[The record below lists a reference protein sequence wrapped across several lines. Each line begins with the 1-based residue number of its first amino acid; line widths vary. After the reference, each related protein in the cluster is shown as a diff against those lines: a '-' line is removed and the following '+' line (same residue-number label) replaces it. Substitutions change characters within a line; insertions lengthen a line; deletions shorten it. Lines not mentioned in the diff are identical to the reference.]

1 MNILNRIIE
10 SIMCIILHHSII
22 SKIILFIIFL
32 ITTSV
37 ILGLSIHFIPLTSIK
52 SLFLL
57 VHQSLYFAYGQPIS
71 SNSLS
76 FFLSMGSHS
85 HLELNLFISYP
96 IFHSISAYQS
106 IFILLFNN
114 AQFMNLLIDQHSIP
128 LPYSMIG
135 LYVVVFY
142 KFSF

>member
-10 SIMCIILHHSII
+10 SIMCIILHHSIT

-37 ILGLSIHFIPLTSIK
+37 ILGLLIHFIPFDFNQITLFTSALIA
-52 SLFLL
+52 LFCIWPTHLKQFPL
-57 VHQSLYFAYGQPIS
+57 V
-71 SNSLS
+71 
-76 FFLSMGSHS
+76 FLSMGSHS

-96 IFHSISAYQS
+96 IFHSISAYRS

>member
-10 SIMCIILHHSII
+10 SIMCIILHHSIT

-57 VHQSLYFAYGQPIS
+57 VH
-71 SNSLS
+71 
-76 FFLSMGSHS
+76 
-85 HLELNLFISYP
+85 
-96 IFHSISAYQS
+96 
-106 IFILLFNN
+106 
-114 AQFMNLLIDQHSIP
+114 
-128 LPYSMIG
+128 
-135 LYVVVFY
+135 
-142 KFSF
+142 

>member
-1 MNILNRIIE
+1 
-10 SIMCIILHHSII
+10 
-22 SKIILFIIFL
+22 
-32 ITTSV
+32 
-37 ILGLSIHFIPLTSIK
+37 
-52 SLFLL
+52 
-57 VHQSLYFAYGQPIS
+57 
-71 SNSLS
+71 
-76 FFLSMGSHS
+76 MGSHS

-96 IFHSISAYQS
+96 IFHSISAYRS